1 MVSPSNVTKRRRSTF
16 TWRRRLV
23 PYVFIAPNL
32 FIFLTFIIWP
42 ALRGIYI
49 SFFDS
54 MDGSQFTYVGTA
66 NYKAIFSDPTVAT
79 IARNTAIYVVFYMA
93 ISTLLSLTF
102 AIVINQQKFAR
113 GFFRSSFSSGDALA
127 NCGGINLERC
137 TRSQSRATQH
147 IA

>member
-66 NYKAIFSDPTVAT
+66 NYKAIFNDPTVAT
-79 IARNTAIYVVFYMA
+79 IARNTAIYVVF
-93 ISTLLSLTF
+93 
-102 AIVINQQKFAR
+102 
-113 GFFRSSFSSGDALA
+113 
-127 NCGGINLERC
+127 
-137 TRSQSRATQH
+137 
-147 IA
+147 